1 MIQIEFMMFY
11 MRGGG
16 GGGEYEM
23 EIIILCVSNGIALCV
38 I

>member
-11 MRGGG
+11 MRG